1 MLNRSVP
8 EAELHWPSE
17 GSDRPQ
23 LRIVLGVD
31 LLQGTGDDLAKQLK
45 ENVNGLEQLTRVF
58 YLGICYAI
66 CVSFN
71 VHLLLTATSVC
82 LNQ

>member
-1 MLNRSVP
+1 M
-8 EAELHWPSE
+8 
-17 GSDRPQ
+17 
-23 LRIVLGVD
+23 
-31 LLQGTGDDLAKQLK
+31 AKQLK